1 MESTTC
7 TAIHRNSRPSGQR
20 ELIPDG
26 FFIFR
31 LWPSRIFSSVK
42 RRCLPMK
49 NRWLIALS
57 AIGIHI
63 CIGSVYA
70 WSVLTKPIMQAMG
83 FTLKETTWT
92 FSIAILF
99 LGLSAGFLGDY
110 VEKYARVKA
119 ASPRPASLVWVCSV
133 QRWHCI
139 STVCRS
145 YIFFTALSAVSV
157 LGPVISPLFRRWS
170 NGFPTTAA
178 LPPVLLSWVSVLPA

>member
-1 MESTTC
+1 
-7 TAIHRNSRPSGQR
+7 
-20 ELIPDG
+20 
-26 FFIFR
+26 
-31 LWPSRIFSSVK
+31 
-42 RRCLPMK
+42 MK

-110 VEKYARVKA
+110 VEKYG
-119 ASPRPASLVWVCSV
+119 PRKSGLT
-133 QRWHCI
+133 
-139 STVCRS
+139 STC
-145 YIFFTALSAVSV
+145 FFGLGMFGTAALSAVSV

>member
-1 MESTTC
+1 
-7 TAIHRNSRPSGQR
+7 
-20 ELIPDG
+20 
-26 FFIFR
+26 
-31 LWPSRIFSSVK
+31 
-42 RRCLPMK
+42 MK

-110 VEKYARVKA
+110 VEKYG
-119 ASPRPASLVWVCSV
+119 PRKSGLTSTCFFGLGMFGTALALHLNSLPLL
-133 QRWHCI
+133 
-139 STVCRS
+139 
-145 YIFFTALSAVSV
+145 YLFTALSAVSV

>member
-1 MESTTC
+1 
-7 TAIHRNSRPSGQR
+7 
-20 ELIPDG
+20 
-26 FFIFR
+26 
-31 LWPSRIFSSVK
+31 
-42 RRCLPMK
+42 MK

-110 VEKYARVKA
+110 VEKYGPRKSCLLYTSP
-119 ASPRPASLVWVCSV
+119 SPRDT
-133 QRWHCI
+133 R
-139 STVCRS
+139 
-145 YIFFTALSAVSV
+145 
-157 LGPVISPLFRRWS
+157 
-170 NGFPTTAA
+170 
-178 LPPVLLSWVSVLPA
+178 

>member
-1 MESTTC
+1 MFTYEKQM
-7 TAIHRNSRPSGQR
+7 A
-20 ELIPDG
+20 
-26 FFIFR
+26 
-31 LWPSRIFSSVK
+31 
-42 RRCLPMK
+42 
-49 NRWLIALS
+49 

-110 VEKYARVKA
+110 VEKYG
-119 ASPRPASLVWVCSV
+119 PRKSGLT
-133 QRWHCI
+133 
-139 STVCRS
+139 STCFFGLGMFGTALAL
-145 YIFFTALSAVSV
+145 FFTALSAVSV